1 MSTDSCSENELGPSM
16 PIPVL
21 IRNRRNQVHLA
32 YGVNQSHLLSVPQRL
47 QSVQRTPIIFT
58 KLYIPNIRSLADK
71 SFFVND
77 IVISYNLDF
86 LFLTEMWLAKGSS
99 ATVLNEKSSSKFQFY
114 EYMPNWQERR
124 RSSCFI

>member
-1 MSTDSCSENELGPSM
+1 M

-86 LFLTEMWLAKGSS
+86 LFLTETWLTEGSS
-99 ATVLNEKSSSKFQFY
+99 TIVLDETAPVHFFLCAVKNQTK
-114 EYMPNWQERR
+114 MRLP
-124 RSSCFI
+124 C